1 MFNFSGF
8 IKALGVGIFAFIAI
22 SFFMGLTGMDRIP
35 LSLTVLYTICYV
47 LIGVLAPM
55 WNPETPYTASYLASI
70 TLTVLNL
77 LFAYFILD
85 ILVFAEPAS
94 INSGLVRNSL
104 VTLAATYVFLKIS
117 ERKQEM

>member
-1 MFNFSGF
+1 MFNFAGF

-22 SFFMGLTGMDRIP
+22 SFIMGLTGMERIP
-35 LSLTVLYTICYV
+35 FSLTVLYTICYV

-94 INSGLVRNSL
+94 INSGLARNSL